1 MLDQLYDAFQ
11 PFQHVWISSKKF
23 MLHSSGQSG
32 RWLVSVA
39 LDSKKVTSSI
49 AIDLSKAFDSMC
61 QNFLAELRAY
71 GVGEEAIAFFAF
83 KLVCSKAKS

>member
-1 MLDQLYDAFQ
+1 M
-11 PFQHVWISSKKF
+11 
-23 MLHSSGQSG
+23 
-32 RWLVSVA
+32 A

-83 KLVCSKAKS
+83 KLVWSKAKS

>member
-1 MLDQLYDAFQ
+1 M
-11 PFQHVWISSKKF
+11 
-23 MLHSSGQSG
+23 
-32 RWLVSVA
+32 A

-49 AIDLSKAFDSMC
+49 ASDLSKAFDSMC

-83 KLVCSKAKS
+83 KLVWSKAKS

>member
-39 LDSKKVTSSI
+39 LDSKKVTGSI

-61 QNFLAELRAY
+61 QNVLAELRAY
-71 GVGEEAIAFFAF
+71 GVGEEAIAFFVF
-83 KLVCSKAKS
+83 KPVWSKAKS